1 MNSLYMKGETE
12 MGKFIVIEGTDCS
25 GKETQSRL
33 IVEKLTKMGKK
44 AIRMTFPNYDS
55 PTGKIVGGP
64 YLGKEEISP
73 CWFPEGA
80 VNVDPRVVSLYY
92 AADRKY
98 NVNEIKKYL
107 DDDYFVICDRYT
119 SSNMAHQG
127 SKIHND
133 NERFEMYQWI
143 DKLEFW
149 LLGLPKPDKT
159 IFLHVP
165 YSYAFELKKN
175 RERLDEHEKCEE
187 HLKSSEIAYVELAAI
202 YNWTSINCIE
212 NDKIRSIESINDE
225 VFENLKEYL

>member
-1 MNSLYMKGETE
+1 

-25 GKETQSRL
+25 GKETQSKL
-33 IVEKLTKMGKK
+33 LVEKLNNMGHK
-44 AIRMTFPNYDS
+44 AIRLTFPNYDT

-64 YLGKEEISP
+64 YLGKKEICE

-80 VNVDPRVVSLYY
+80 VNLDPKVASLYY

-98 NVNEIKKYL
+98 NEKEINKYL
-107 DDDYFVICDRYT
+107 EEDYFVICDRYV

-127 SKIHND
+127 SKIKND
-133 NERFEMYQWI
+133 EERFHMYEWI

-165 YSYAFELKKN
+165 YTYAAQLKKN
-175 RERLDEHEKCEE
+175 RLSLDEHEMCEE
-187 HLKSSEIAYVELAAI
+187 HLKNSEVAYIELSEL
-202 YNWTSINCIE
+202 YNWKHINCIK
-212 NDKIRSIESINDE
+212 DDAIRSVEDINAEIIEC
-225 VFENLKEYL
+225 LKEYL

>member
-1 MNSLYMKGETE
+1 

-25 GKETQSRL
+25 GKETQSKLLVDKL
-33 IVEKLTKMGKK
+33 ISMGKK
-44 AIRMTFPNYDS
+44 AVRVTFPNYDS

-64 YLGKEEISP
+64 YLGKEEISS

-80 VNVDPRVVSLYY
+80 INVDPMVTSLYY

-98 NVNEIKKYL
+98 NEKEIRKYL
-107 DDDYFVICDRYT
+107 DEDYFVICDRYT

-127 SKIHND
+127 SKIHDD
-133 NERFEMYQWI
+133 NERFNMYQWI

-149 LLGLPKPDKT
+149 LLSLPKPDKT

-175 RERLDEHEKCEE
+175 RLNLDEHEKSEK
-187 HLKSSEIAYVELAAI
+187 HLKDSEVAYLELASY
-202 YNWTSINCIE
+202 YNWININCIK
-212 NDKIRSIESINDE
+212 DGKIRSIENINE
-225 VFENLKEYL
+225 EIMNNIKEYL

>member
-1 MNSLYMKGETE
+1 

-25 GKETQSRL
+25 GKETQSKL
-33 IVEKLTKMGKK
+33 LVQKLTNLGYK
-44 AIRMTFPNYDS
+44 AIRLTFPNYDS

-64 YLGKEEISP
+64 YLGKKEICD

-80 VNVDPRVVSLYY
+80 VNLDPKVACLYY

-98 NVNEIKKYL
+98 NEGEIQKYL
-107 DDDYFVICDRYT
+107 DDDYFVICDRYV

-127 SKIHND
+127 SKIKND
-133 NERFEMYQWI
+133 EDRFHMYEWI

-165 YSYAFELKKN
+165 YTYAANLKKN
-175 RERLDEHEKCEE
+175 RVSLDEHEMCEE
-187 HLKSSEIAYVELAAI
+187 HLKNSEIAYVELSQL
-202 YNWTSINCIE
+202 YNWVHINCIHDD
-212 NDKIRSIESINDE
+212 NIRDVESINEEILECIKD
-225 VFENLKEYL
+225 YL

>member
-1 MNSLYMKGETE
+1 

-25 GKETQSRL
+25 GKETQSKL
-33 IVEKLTKMGKK
+33 LVQKLTDLGKK
-44 AIRMTFPNYDS
+44 AVRITFPNYDS

-80 VNVDPRVVSLYY
+80 VNVDPKVACLYY

-98 NVNEIKKYL
+98 NEGDIKKYL
-107 DDDYFVICDRYT
+107 DEDYYVICDRYI

-127 SKIHND
+127 SKIHD
-133 NERFEMYQWI
+133 DQERFNMYQWI
-143 DKLEFW
+143 DKLEYW

-165 YSYAFELKKN
+165 YKYAFELKKN
-175 RERLDEHEKCEE
+175 RISIDEHEKSEE
-187 HLKSSEIAYVELAAI
+187 HLKSSEISYLELASF
-202 YNWTSINCIE
+202 YNWININCIK
-212 NDKIRSIESINDE
+212 DDSIRTIEDINNEIMD
-225 VFENLKEYL
+225 NIKEFL

>member
-1 MNSLYMKGETE
+1 

-25 GKETQSRL
+25 GKETQSKL
-33 IVEKLTKMGKK
+33 LVEKLNNMGHK
-44 AIRMTFPNYDS
+44 AIRLTFPNYDT

-64 YLGKEEISP
+64 YLGKKEICE

-80 VNVDPRVVSLYY
+80 VNLDPKVASLYY

-98 NVNEIKKYL
+98 NEKEINKYL
-107 DDDYFVICDRYT
+107 EEDYFVICDRYV

-127 SKIHND
+127 SKIKND
-133 NERFEMYQWI
+133 EERFHMYEWI

-165 YSYAFELKKN
+165 YTYAAKLKKN
-175 RERLDEHEKCEE
+175 RLSLDEHEMCEE
-187 HLKSSEIAYVELAAI
+187 HLKNSEVAYIELSEL
-202 YNWTSINCIE
+202 YNWKHINCIK
-212 NDKIRSIESINDE
+212 DDAIRSVEDINAEIIEC
-225 VFENLKEYL
+225 LKEYL

>member
-1 MNSLYMKGETE
+1 

-25 GKETQSRL
+25 GKETQSKL
-33 IVEKLTKMGKK
+33 LVQKLTNLGYK
-44 AIRMTFPNYDS
+44 AIRLTFPNYDS

-64 YLGKEEISP
+64 YLGKKEICD

-80 VNVDPRVVSLYY
+80 VNLDPKVACLYY

-98 NVNEIKKYL
+98 NEGEIQKYL
-107 DDDYFVICDRYT
+107 DDDYFVICDRYV

-127 SKIHND
+127 SKIKSD
-133 NERFEMYQWI
+133 EERFHMYEWI

-165 YSYAFELKKN
+165 YTYAAKLKKN
-175 RERLDEHEKCEE
+175 RVSLDEHEMCEE
-187 HLKSSEIAYVELAAI
+187 HLKNSEIAYVELSQL
-202 YNWTSINCIE
+202 YNWHHINCI
-212 NDKIRSIESINDE
+212 NDDKIRDIEDISLEIIE
-225 VFENLKEYL
+225 CLKEYL